1 MYSFYN
7 YSLDS
12 VKKKYTSVMF
22 VKSFSELEAK
32 WYFFAKFNY
41 RHTTYTPKVVSWF
54 MRSLYTK
61 LRHFKQKHR
70 IKKTIFMHL
79 FWMLDIWKLAQPFN
93 LKGISTTFPIRFE
106 HQTSS
111 FLEVYSCLQ
120 KWVNTYGLNK
130 DKVFPYVVSKN
141 WLQYKPTLWMT
152 RPYFYFVQW
161 CGKNKQAGIFRRGN
175 KTLWYINRWYI
186 ENGYYHKMQA
196 RLLCQIPQK
205 LPVNFTKVLWLRL
218 LQYPCLYSYQWFP
231 MLKHLSLYSNK
242 TSLPWD
248 LLYTSKQM
256 WMFNPE
262 ARGLSLV
269 FKALVTQQSQ
279 IVEYILIKR
288 WQDLLTGSDNFSR
301 AFQIANRDIFLKSI
315 ADPLP
320 IAHEKALVS
329 IDNEEYACTSPTFRR
344 AYTLGFSKNLNGIF
358 RRTYSSGPDF
368 YTLLVAQLKKSYP
381 EEDWES
387 RDWSSESPDS
397 SPAARTRQKKVSDF
411 FLKNRNFFLQVQ
423 EEYKD
428 VFIAASD
435 GDPEDKVDTV
445 WDDPYTYTS
454 NTIPDEFFTNES
466 YLHENYYGAYYFYY
480 CRYYYRFRGLFLTS
494 IDISTTTED
503 SDNTIIS
510 DTGSKI
516 TTTTTG
522 TTTSTRHN
530 YTAKDGFFKN
540 LNTMLAQ
547 LEKNYPEEYVDW
559 GRFKANFLALSL
571 DVMDPS
577 SALNSKLLYYTSDTS
592 PAAGIRHKKFF
603 EFLKKNEKLLLKE
616 LEKELLTLMKKG
628 MYIR

>member
-218 LQYPCLYSYQWFP
+218 LQYPSLYSYQWFP

-301 AFQIANRDIFLKSI
+301 AFQIANRDISLKSI

-329 IDNEEYACTSPTFRR
+329 IDN
-344 AYTLGFSKNLNGIF
+344 
-358 RRTYSSGPDF
+358 
-368 YTLLVAQLKKSYP
+368 
-381 EEDWES
+381 
-387 RDWSSESPDS
+387 
-397 SPAARTRQKKVSDF
+397 
-411 FLKNRNFFLQVQ
+411 
-423 EEYKD
+423 
-428 VFIAASD
+428 
-435 GDPEDKVDTV
+435 
-445 WDDPYTYTS
+445 
-454 NTIPDEFFTNES
+454 
-466 YLHENYYGAYYFYY
+466 
-480 CRYYYRFRGLFLTS
+480 
-494 IDISTTTED
+494 
-503 SDNTIIS
+503 
-510 DTGSKI
+510 
-516 TTTTTG
+516 
-522 TTTSTRHN
+522 
-530 YTAKDGFFKN
+530 
-540 LNTMLAQ
+540 
-547 LEKNYPEEYVDW
+547 
-559 GRFKANFLALSL
+559 
-571 DVMDPS
+571 
-577 SALNSKLLYYTSDTS
+577 
-592 PAAGIRHKKFF
+592 
-603 EFLKKNEKLLLKE
+603 
-616 LEKELLTLMKKG
+616 
-628 MYIR
+628 